1 MAILYTEVASSV
13 ILSVRVP
20 METKAKLDARL
31 RAGDVVEGR
40 TVERITTHPG
50 GLGTWVKFSGI
61 DYSPSYLPGVLVLL
75 DSEASS

>member
-31 RAGDVVEGR
+31 RGRRRTDYLRDLIERDLDEG
-40 TVERITTHPG
+40 HDS
-50 GLGTWVKFSGI
+50 L
-61 DYSPSYLPGVLVLL
+61 PST
-75 DSEASS
+75 